1 MLDTVTEMV
10 DTAAGLLG
18 GDDGA
23 AGDKLTGTPE
33 YTRGE
38 SLEPADGGDDVATAP
53 QNVNALDQ
61 GPIEFVHF
69 GRAHADVN
77 TRFVHGD
84 LEDGAHP
91 LESDSEDRAIR
102 FRAALERETLL
113 LHGFANSF
121 KEVLTEYEANQGGLG
136 DLAGAAMDLLSGDEP
151 SGPAKPTAADLDA
164 HLADIAT
171 CGGMVNQAEIKYLD
185 IHTAG
190 VDLHQFRADYVAFAE
205 EVHTQYALNEG
216 GEAAGGGGL
225 GGMLPEMPGVTGA
238 LKTGIDITFKAF
250 DIYVAMFCNLQKTYE
265 SKIEDACY
273 RQTIKAIREQFTPV
287 YAVWFPQPEV
297 AADNTGQG
305 DGSTNNAN
313 PNDPAAQAAQA
324 VNEQIDKVE
333 NAIQDVQDKAG
344 EVRDDIRGFM
354 GFEDDPE
361 PTFGDDEFNEIF
373 GLFAEKEE
381 DGAPVSAARAF
392 TTGFNEAL
400 GIDELPGVVNTVIS
414 EITTINV
421 GVLKRVYKAIQLG
434 GAGAVI
440 DEASILKVGREEMS
454 DSIVRLAA
462 ELIGTDLTDP
472 DRKLLSLSPIGD
484 FGGEQVGNLASGLL
498 DDALGAQLQH
508 IIDLTM
514 KDLGARLEA
523 ARKQASDENALTME
537 VFYGM
542 LPWLLALQVR
552 NTFFPFW
559 DLLVKY
565 VFGSLTGPINSMMSP
580 INNVLGTASDVV
592 NDVKQVTDTVNN
604 VTDKLA
610 EGVDLIDAAKDPGA
624 FADSLMGG
632 DDPTGGGSDAP
643 PPAFPGSPRETKG
656 SGVAI
661 TLADVEEAGEVTL
674 A

>member
-1 MLDTVTEMV
+1 MLGTVTDIV
-10 DTAAGLLG
+10 DTASGLLG

-23 AGDKLTGTPE
+23 AGDKITGTPE
-33 YTRGE
+33 YTQGE
-38 SLEPADGGDDVATAP
+38 SLEPQDGADGVATAP
-53 QNVNALDQ
+53 QNLNALDQ
-61 GPIEFVHF
+61 GPIEFIHF
-69 GRAHADVN
+69 GRVHADVN
-77 TRFVHGD
+77 TRFVHSD
-84 LEDGAHP
+84 IDDIAHP
-91 LESDSEDRAIR
+91 IESDSEDRAIR

-113 LHGFANSF
+113 LHGFASSF

-151 SGPAKPTAADLDA
+151 SGAPKPTAADLDA
-164 HLADIAT
+164 HMADIAT
-171 CGGMVNQAEIKYLD
+171 CGGLVNQTEITYLN
-185 IHTAG
+185 IHTSG
-190 VDLHQFRADYVAFAE
+190 VDLHQFRADYVALAT
-205 EVHTQYALNEG
+205 EVHAQYALGEG
-216 GEAAGGGGL
+216 GDAAGGGGL

-238 LKTGIDITFKAF
+238 LKTGMDISFKAF

-265 SKIEDACY
+265 AKIEDACY
-273 RQTIKAIREQFTPV
+273 RQTIKAIRDNFTPV

-297 AADNTGQG
+297 AASSGASTQG
-305 DGSTNNAN
+305 GGGAD

-324 VNEQIDKVE
+324 ANEQIDKVE
-333 NAIQDVQDKAG
+333 NAIQDVQDKADD
-344 EVRDDIRGFM
+344 VRNDIRGFL

-373 GLFAEKEE
+373 ALFSEKEE

-400 GIDELPGVVNTVIS
+400 GIDDLPGVINTVIS

-434 GAGAVI
+434 GASSVI
-440 DEASILKVGREEMS
+440 DEASILRVGREEMS
-454 DSIVRLAA
+454 DAIIRLAA
-462 ELIGTDLTDP
+462 DLIGTDLTDP

-523 ARKQASDENALTME
+523 ARVKAKGEDALTME

-580 INNVLGTASDVV
+580 INNVLGTAGDVV
-592 NDVKQVTDTVNN
+592 NEVKNVTDTINN
-604 VTDKLA
+604 VTETLA
-610 EGVDLIDAAKDPGA
+610 DGVDLIDAAKDPGA

-632 DDPTGGGSDAP
+632 DDPTAGGSDAP
-643 PPAFPGSPRETKG
+643 PPAFPGSPRERT
-656 SGVAI
+656 GVGAAI
-661 TLADVEEAGEVTL
+661 TLAEVDEAGEVEL